1 MARVNLKVS
10 VSGVRGTVGDSL
22 TPSLVSDFAA
32 AFGEYV
38 GGGRVIVGRDTRPSG
53 LLFERAVIAGL
64 LSVGCQPVTIGVA
77 PTPTV
82 QIAVDEYKA
91 NGGVVITAS
100 HNCIEWNALKFIG
113 RSGIFLNHSEA
124 AELLNIYN
132 QSDRNYVP
140 EEDLRNIRSLKD
152 VFDIHK
158 ERIFRKID
166 AEKIRSAKFRVA
178 IDCCNGA
185 GAPYAKTFLE
195 ELGCETV
202 MLFAEMD
209 GVFRRKPEPVP
220 ENLTALREA
229 VVKNGCDIGFAQDPD
244 ADRIGI
250 VDSGGSALSEQYPLV
265 LAVEHVLSKT
275 SGPVVVNIQT
285 SKAAGDVA
293 AKYNCPLHLTAVG
306 EINVT
311 TKMLQ
316 TGAVIGGEG
325 GSGGIIYPAVHP
337 CRDSFTGMALI
348 LEMMA
353 ERAQSLTA
361 ILKDIPRYYSAT
373 AKVPC
378 PMAKAVEIIRA
389 LKEKYSGE
397 NPVAIDG
404 LRIDRDDAWILVRA
418 SNTEPVVRIFA
429 EAADKEK
436 ALRLIDEFKEQIKN
450 AS

>member
-1 MARVNLKVS
+1 
-10 VSGVRGTVGDSL
+10 
-22 TPSLVSDFAA
+22 
-32 AFGEYV
+32 
-38 GGGRVIVGRDTRPSG
+38 
-53 LLFERAVIAGL
+53 
-64 LSVGCQPVTIGVA
+64 
-77 PTPTV
+77 V

-100 HNCIEWNALKFIG
+100 HNCAEWNALKFIG

-132 QSDRNYVP
+132 QSDRNYVT
-140 EEDLRNIRSLKD
+140 EEDLRNIRSLKG

-185 GAPYAKTFLE
+185 GAPYAKAFLE

-244 ADRIGI
+244 ADRIGL

-285 SKAAGDVA
+285 SKAVGDVA

-325 GSGGIIYPAVHP
+325 GSGGIIYPVIHP

-348 LEMMA
+348 LEMMV

-378 PMAKAVEIIRA
+378 PTAKAIDIIRA

-397 NPVAIDG
+397 NLIAIDG

-436 ALRLIDEFKEQIKN
+436 ALRLIDEFKEQIKD